1 MKLKALI
8 KRLQALE
15 KKGHGDLQ
23 VLLDEGTMPMKIA
36 QDKFDVVELGKGP
49 VVFITIGD
57 EFED

>member
-23 VLLDEGTMPMKIA
+23 VLLDEGTMPMKVG
-36 QDKFDVVELGKGP
+36 QERFDVVDLGKGP
-49 VVFITIGD
+49 IIFITIGD
-57 EFED
+57 EYEA